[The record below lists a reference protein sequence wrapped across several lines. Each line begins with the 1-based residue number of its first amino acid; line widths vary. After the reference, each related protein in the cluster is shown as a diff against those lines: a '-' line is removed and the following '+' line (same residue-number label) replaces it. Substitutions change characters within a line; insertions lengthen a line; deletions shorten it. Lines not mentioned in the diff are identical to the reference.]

1 MAIEELCRGLFTAEL
16 TEMRRICHEETKSP
30 NPKLVKLANLLKEK
44 FTSKPES
51 KGRFIVK

>member
-16 TEMRRICHEETKSP
+16 TEMRRICHEEIKSP

>member
-1 MAIEELCRGLFTAEL
+1 MFEAEL
-16 TEMRRICHEETKSP
+16 NKMREICHEETKSP

-51 KGRFIVK
+51 KGRFIVN